1 MTGGVISTVIF
12 DLDGTLLYTLEDL
25 TDSTNFAL
33 DEFGYP
39 KRTIDEVKSFVGNGV
54 SLLIERSI
62 PDGKNNPNF
71 EKCLLKFKE
80 HYSNNMYN
88 KTKPYDGIIDL
99 LTKLKQNNYNI
110 AVVSNKFDEAV
121 KSLVDKYFKNYVDI
135 AVGQRENIEKK
146 PAPDSVN
153 EVIRTLNVEREEC
166 IFVGDSEVDIETAAN
181 AGIPCLS
188 VTWGYK
194 TIDFLYKHGAS
205 TLIYSPD
212 DIWEMV

>member
-71 EKCLLKFKE
+71 EKCLLKLKE
-80 HYSNNMYN
+80 HYSNNMYPLHN
-88 KTKPYDGIIDL
+88 VPSKMEKIL
-99 LTKLKQNNYNI
+99 HKL
-110 AVVSNKFDEAV
+110 
-121 KSLVDKYFKNYVDI
+121 
-135 AVGQRENIEKK
+135 
-146 PAPDSVN
+146 
-153 EVIRTLNVEREEC
+153 
-166 IFVGDSEVDIETAAN
+166 
-181 AGIPCLS
+181 
-188 VTWGYK
+188 
-194 TIDFLYKHGAS
+194 
-205 TLIYSPD
+205 
-212 DIWEMV
+212 